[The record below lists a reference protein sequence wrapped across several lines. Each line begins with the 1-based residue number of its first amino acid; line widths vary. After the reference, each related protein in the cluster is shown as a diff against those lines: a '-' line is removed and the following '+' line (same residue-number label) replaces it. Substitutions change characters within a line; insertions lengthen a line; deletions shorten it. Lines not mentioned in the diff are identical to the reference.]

1 MRFIGRRWRG
11 LSETERNW
19 ARSMAI
25 VAGAIA
31 VFTLFYAIE
40 MESGRWNEQRRLVY
54 EPSESAT
61 RFIGIPHF
69 LVALFF
75 VATSRAMRR
84 WKPRLSFLATAP
96 LAVVLCVFY
105 GFLQAWSPVLG
116 GALFYSVFLLH
127 VFRDE
132 AFFYFCHGDGRGP
145 RPALTAIFFWSPVAV
160 IASTGVLLE
169 GALIARLLRVP
180 RLDALVAAT
189 RPAVVVA
196 AGALPVAVVAW
207 SVWRIRAGLRSAGA
221 GSLAEVMRAHAPI
234 FRVLGGDLLVFGADL
249 AITGQGYTIVIL
261 HFSEWYVFTVRGL
274 RDRASTAG
282 GAGFVHWIRG
292 TAPGFRLLHVG
303 LVVAM
308 VLAGMIWTYAFADS
322 PRLSVFRLF
331 LDRGNFPYWTI
342 AHVAAS
348 LRGR

>member
-1 MRFIGRRWRG
+1 LSFIRRRWRG

-19 ARSMAI
+19 ARSMVI

-31 VFTLFYAIE
+31 VFTLFYSLE
-40 MESGRWNEQRRLVY
+40 MESGRWNEHRRLVY

-75 VATSRAMRR
+75 VATSRTMRR

-96 LAVVLCVFY
+96 LAVFLCVVY

-116 GALFYSVFLLH
+116 GTLFYSVFLLH

-132 AFFYFCHGDGRGP
+132 AFFYFCNGDGRGP
-145 RPALTAIFFWSPVAV
+145 QRALTTIFFWSPVAV
-160 IASTGVLLE
+160 IATTGVLIE
-169 GALIARLLRVP
+169 GVLIARLLRVP
-180 RLDALVAAT
+180 RLDALVAGTGPA
-189 RPAVVVA
+189 AVVAV
-196 AGALPVAVVAW
+196 GALPLGVVAL
-207 SVWRIRAGLRSAGA
+207 SVWRIRAGLRSAGL
-221 GSLAEVMRAHAPI
+221 GSLTEIVRAHAPI
-234 FRVLGGDLLVFGADL
+234 FRVLGCDVLVFVADL
-249 AITGQGYTIVIL
+249 AIAGQGYAIVIL
-261 HFSEWYVFTVRGL
+261 HFAEWYVFTVRGF
-274 RDRASTAG
+274 RGRAPAAG

-308 VLAGMIWTYAFADS
+308 VTAGMIWTYAFADS
-322 PRLSVFRLF
+322 PRLSVLRLF

-348 LRGR
+348 VRLR